1 MSKFV
6 EKLIKDKNAYEKL
19 VEKIQKI
26 NNEKQQ

>member
-26 NNEKQQ
+26 NNEKQ